1 MRGPPNRGRSTQAGL
16 GPWRSGSWRGSA
28 DSPER
33 VVHSTAAGAR
43 QARDMTDFDHALSN
57 LDLSLFAAIES
68 QSTDNDRRSLL
79 ACQLAMRAIRGDY
92 VYLEI
97 GSHLGGSLQ
106 PYVRDPRCRR
116 IFSID
121 KRPQSQP
128 DERGVDFA
136 YEGNSTDRMLDGLRR
151 VSPQGLDKLTCID
164 ADASAVTPDRIDPRP
179 DLCFIDGEHT
189 DHAAASDFDFCRRVV
204 TADGAIVFHDASI
217 IYRALARIV
226 RQLEEQRAP
235 FTAYHLAD
243 SVFVI
248 ELGDCPLHATPAIA
262 RMLVNNHVGY
272 LASLEAND
280 HYRTF
285 ATQPLFQ
292 ALRSVKRA
300 VTRPAGRR
308 SRRHTG

>member
-1 MRGPPNRGRSTQAGL
+1 
-16 GPWRSGSWRGSA
+16 
-28 DSPER
+28 
-33 VVHSTAAGAR
+33 
-43 QARDMTDFDHALSN
+43 MTDFDHAIGT
-57 LDLSLFAAIES
+57 LDLSLFAHIES
-68 QSTDNDRRSLL
+68 QSTDQDRRSLL
-79 ACQLAMRAIRGDY
+79 ACQLAMRTIRGDY

-106 PYVRDPRCRR
+106 PHVRDPRCRR

-121 KRPQSQP
+121 KRPLSQP

-136 YEGNSTDRMLDGLRR
+136 YEGNSTSRMIEGLRR
-151 VSPQGLDKLTCID
+151 VAPEGLDKLTCID
-164 ADASAVTPDRIDPRP
+164 ADASAVAADRIDLQP

-189 DHAAASDFDFCRRVV
+189 DHAATSDFDFCRRVV
-204 TADGAIVFHDASI
+204 APSGAIVFHDASI

-226 RQLEEQRAP
+226 RRLEDERAP
-235 FTAYHLAD
+235 FIAYHLAD

-262 RMLVNNHVGY
+262 KMLVNNHVGY

-285 ATQPLFQ
+285 ATQPIFKT
-292 ALRSVKRA
+292 LRSIKR
-300 VTRPAGRR
+300 TITKPGGKRNRG
-308 SRRHTG
+308 SRTG

>member
-1 MRGPPNRGRSTQAGL
+1 MI
-16 GPWRSGSWRGSA
+16 
-28 DSPER
+28 
-33 VVHSTAAGAR
+33 
-43 QARDMTDFDHALSN
+43 DFDHAIAT
-57 LDLSLFAAIES
+57 LDLALFADIES
-68 QSTDNDRRSLL
+68 QSTDHDRRSLL
-79 ACQLAMRAIRGDY
+79 ACQLAIRTLRDDY

-106 PYVRDPRCRR
+106 PHVRDPLCRR

-121 KRPQSQP
+121 KRPLSQP

-136 YEGNSTDRMLDGLRR
+136 YEGNSTARMIDGLRR
-151 VSPQGLDKLTCID
+151 IAPEGLEKLTCID
-164 ADASAVTPDRIDPRP
+164 ADASAVATDRIDRKP

-189 DHAAASDFDFCRRVV
+189 DHAAASDFDFCRRVISP
-204 TADGAIVFHDASI
+204 DGAIVFHDASI
-217 IYRALARIV
+217 IYRALARII
-226 RQLEEQRAP
+226 RRLEDEGAG

-262 RMLVNNHVGY
+262 RMLVQNHVGY

-280 HYRTF
+280 HYRAF

-292 ALRSVKRA
+292 FLRSIKGTVLGLGSA
-300 VTRPAGRR
+300 
-308 SRRHTG
+308 RHTTRNRARDSAHRSD